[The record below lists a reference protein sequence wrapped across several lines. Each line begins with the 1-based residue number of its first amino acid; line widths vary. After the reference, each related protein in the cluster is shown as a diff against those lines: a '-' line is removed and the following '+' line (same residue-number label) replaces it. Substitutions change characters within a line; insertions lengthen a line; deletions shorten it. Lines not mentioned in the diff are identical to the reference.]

1 MQRTYALRNTP
12 CLPTSLSLVPLNE
25 CCPAPFLVVMLAR
38 NLASRPSSERPTLQS
53 PRMIC
58 LAPQVTFLCC
68 FSCTQFGKQAEQS
81 EINPSESQEDLSCTS
96 SHVYLL
102 FCLHMIWQ
110 AGRAVGDQP
119 FRVPRR
125 SVLHLKSR
133 FFVVFL
139 ARNLASRPS
148 SQRPTLQSPR
158 MICLAPQV
166 RPSWD
171 CSTLH
176 CGRPCQTETPE
187 YWRRPLGSWCVVC
200 VLCVYVLVCVCV
212 CVCVFVC
219 ACVCLQ
225 TYLTSVCVC
234 VCVRIC
240 GVCVPSNVL
249 YICSDRV
256 FELSWTSSLDSPLQ
270 KSLPDRGTGSPAT
283 GNPAIGNPARDTGNP
298 ARQRHW

>member
-58 LAPQVTFLCC
+58 LAPQV
-68 FSCTQFGKQAEQS
+68 
-81 EINPSESQEDLSCTS
+81 
-96 SHVYLL
+96 
-102 FCLHMIWQ
+102 
-110 AGRAVGDQP
+110 
-119 FRVPRR
+119 
-125 SVLHLKSR
+125 
-133 FFVVFL
+133 
-139 ARNLASRPS
+139 
-148 SQRPTLQSPR
+148 
-158 MICLAPQV
+158 

-200 VLCVYVLVCVCV
+200 VLCVYVLVCV

-283 GNPAIGNPARDTGNP
+283 GNPAIGNPARHTGNP

>member
-166 RPSWD
+166 TFLCCFSCTQFGKQAKQSETNPSESQD
-171 CSTLH
+171 DMS
-176 CGRPCQTETPE
+176 R
-187 YWRRPLGSWCVVC
+187 
-200 VLCVYVLVCVCV
+200 
-212 CVCVFVC
+212 
-219 ACVCLQ
+219 
-225 TYLTSVCVC
+225 
-234 VCVRIC
+234 
-240 GVCVPSNVL
+240 
-249 YICSDRV
+249 
-256 FELSWTSSLDSPLQ
+256 TSSHV
-270 KSLPDRGTGSPAT
+270 SLLFFLH
-283 GNPAIGNPARDTGNP
+283 AIWQAGRAVRDQPFRVPG
-298 ARQRHW
+298 